1 MNGTRPRRSQAQRS
15 EATRAALLDA
25 AIDCLVDG
33 GYSRLTVRQVA
44 ARAGVSEGAHW
55 HHFASKEE
63 LVTEALRRLVDR
75 IAAELLAS
83 ERTGGALD
91 EHERLGRLL
100 DGLWELHRGELF
112 DAAMEVLL
120 AARTEPPL
128 REVWATMSAE
138 VLRHVTEGAAD
149 LVPTLSADPEFPVL
163 MLHAL
168 ATMRGLAVLAWL
180 PGGDPD
186 LAWRLVR
193 PQLLERAVPA

>member
-1 MNGTRPRRSQAQRS
+1 MDRTRPRRSQAQRS

-25 AIDCLVDG
+25 AIDCLVDD
-33 GYSRLTVRQVA
+33 GYSRLTVRKVA

-55 HHFASKEE
+55 HHFGSKEE
-63 LVTEALRRLVDR
+63 LVTEALRRLLSR
-75 IAAELLAS
+75 IATELLAS
-83 ERTGGALD
+83 ERTGGPLD
-91 EHERLGRLL
+91 EHERLGRLF
-100 DGLWELHRGELF
+100 DRLWELHRGELF

-149 LVPTLSADPEFPVL
+149 LLPTLSAEPEFPTL

-186 LAWRLVR
+186 LAWQLVR
-193 PQLLERAVPA
+193 PQLLERTVRA